1 MERFKIGERMKRY
14 LDSLRLKREKRK
26 FNKTLGYVDY
36 AQFVD
41 LMRIL
46 QRQRLLL
53 EAAYETCSNKKS
65 VEFLDRE
72 GWVEDIINDFYDEGL
87 SNSCLSCLMNSI
99 KYIYSNR
106 EYKDIIYSE
115 DLPDYIFEKSWRQMN
130 VLFALFGEEPLE
142 CKHQR
147 NLCRSDAKPIVTFM
161 SIMFSKIVTL
171 NYDEH
176 LRKKSLSKDESSDSQ
191 MHMAENNSRYSST
204 SVRFPWV
211 SRLICQEM
219 IENIE
224 YFSDLKEI
232 VGNFDTVFEDIVNLI
247 ASSGVYKDRYVVTKT
262 DVSWGFLNS
271 LSSDVNKIEDRFG
284 NPIEARDV
292 IEWNSSI
299 FSAIYKYHRIVKR
312 GECVVIADL
321 YEFGYGLHKTL
332 LGSLPKHEG
341 KEGLPFE
348 KTVQQILSTLIQDDG
363 IKLLYDA
370 EVVKDGYGTKYQSD
384 FILSL
389 DDALILGE
397 CKDKG
402 RYDDPDAGVEH
413 INKNIKGKGQEQL
426 TNQKIA
432 LLDSESPGY
441 IKTKDGDNL
450 PADVSDIIQIVVHNH
465 DYVYS
470 DYEAHSDEELY
481 KESKGTHFFS
491 LEGLILALYTSKG
504 SEDFLRYLKFR
515 QAYIEFWKS
524 RNIKGILMDEF
535 DICVSY
541 VNGDEGRHSIVSSRC
556 ESQYMWNIPSMEEWK
571 IFLKNIYDPDDRSA
585 YFRFEG

>member
-14 LDSLRLKREKRK
+14 LDSLRLKREKKK
-26 FNKTLGYVDY
+26 FNETLGYVDY

-41 LMRIL
+41 LMGIL
-46 QRQRLLL
+46 QRQRSLL
-53 EAAYETCSNKKS
+53 EASYETCSNKKS
-65 VEFLDRE
+65 VEFLDRK
-72 GWVEDIINDFYDEGL
+72 GWVGDIINDFYNEGL

-99 KYIYSNR
+99 KYIYSNK

-147 NLCRSDAKPIVTFM
+147 NLCRSGAKPIVTFM

-176 LRKKSLSKDESSDSQ
+176 LRKKSLSKNESSDSQ
-191 MHMAENNSRYSST
+191 MHMAENNSRHSST

-232 VGNFDTVFEDIVNLI
+232 VGNFDAVFEDIVNLI
-247 ASSGVYKDRYVVTKT
+247 NSSGVYKDKYIVTNV
-262 DVSWGFLNS
+262 DVAWEFLNY
-271 LSSDVNKIEDRFG
+271 LSSEVNKIEDRFG
-284 NPIEARDV
+284 NPVDARDV

-321 YEFGYGLHKTL
+321 HEFGYGLHKTL
-332 LGSLPKHEG
+332 LESLRKYEG

-348 KTVQQILSTLIQDDG
+348 KTVQQILSTLIQDSG

-370 EVVKDGYGTKYQSD
+370 EVVKDGYGIKYQSD

-389 DDALILGE
+389 DNALILGE

-413 INKNIKGKGQEQL
+413 INKDIKGKGQKQL
-426 TNQKIA
+426 MDQEIA

-450 PADVSDIIQIVVHNH
+450 PVDMSDIIQIVVHNH
-465 DYVYS
+465 DYVYP
-470 DYEAHSDEELY
+470 DYKVQSDEELH
-481 KESKGTHFFS
+481 KDSKGTHFFS
-491 LEGLILALYTSKG
+491 LEGLIMALYTSMG
-504 SEDFLRYLKFR
+504 SGDFLRYLKFR
-515 QAYIEFWKS
+515 QTYIEFWKS
-524 RNIKGILMDEF
+524 RNIKGILIDEF

-541 VNGDEGRHSIVSSRC
+541 VNGDEGKNSIVLHRC

-571 IFLKNIYDPDDRSA
+571 IFLKSIYNPDYSVV
-585 YFRFEG
+585 YSHFEE